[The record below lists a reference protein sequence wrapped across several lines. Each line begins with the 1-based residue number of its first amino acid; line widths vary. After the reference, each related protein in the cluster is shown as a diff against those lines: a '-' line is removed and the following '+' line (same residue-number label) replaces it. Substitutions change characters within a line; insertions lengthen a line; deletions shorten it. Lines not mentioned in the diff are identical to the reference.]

1 MQFYMRSQAI
11 WFNHRPA
18 DRRAGRCW
26 ATFFLANGEVAP
38 PKAISWI
45 WLCRGLLLTA
55 PPAPMSRHGAESSR
69 Y

>member
-26 ATFFLANGEVAP
+26 ATFFL
-38 PKAISWI
+38 
-45 WLCRGLLLTA
+45 
-55 PPAPMSRHGAESSR
+55 
-69 Y
+69 